1 MRGRKA
7 DERWVGRGH
16 QWHGLRRWQ
25 LPAAGGMRRVWRAV
39 VGFGGTPRAFKRRK
53 PYATGRSEFPPSRE
67 FGWQWRFESQLAV
80 GFGGDGEV
88 RRMEGMAREEQSL
101 SEGRR
106 PSGFDV
112 IKVRGG
118 AFRAV
123 KFIAD
128 ERMAGVGEVDADLV
142 GAAGYGSGHD
152 ESTADGFSGRYGFSE
167 AVGDDDFGATG
178 RSLWVRGLH

>member
-88 RRMEGMAREEQSL
+88 RRMEGMAREE
-101 SEGRR
+101 
-106 PSGFDV
+106 
-112 IKVRGG
+112 
-118 AFRAV
+118 
-123 KFIAD
+123 
-128 ERMAGVGEVDADLV
+128 
-142 GAAGYGSGHD
+142 
-152 ESTADGFSGRYGFSE
+152 
-167 AVGDDDFGATG
+167 
-178 RSLWVRGLH
+178 